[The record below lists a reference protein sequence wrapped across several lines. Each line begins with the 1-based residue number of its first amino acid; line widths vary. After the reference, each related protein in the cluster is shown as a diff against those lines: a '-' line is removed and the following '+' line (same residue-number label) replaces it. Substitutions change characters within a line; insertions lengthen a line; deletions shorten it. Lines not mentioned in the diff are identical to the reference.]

1 MSSTMKSY
9 INTFDLQ
16 NKDSLPVS
24 LHPLIERR
32 TEDGRTFGCL
42 KIEAPDCAQLINHNY
57 VLGILLDNSSSMQGD
72 KLHHALE
79 TIKNLAEIMSEK
91 HDNSNRIWMYLI
103 IFNSVAQLVLPLTE
117 ITKETLPSIL
127 QSLMTI
133 HATGSTNYYAAFQ
146 KQNEVLGDIVKEM
159 SCEESV
165 HVVRFFLT
173 DGAITQGPTDVNKL
187 YDMMRAI
194 NPSISTSQL
203 RLSFR
208 DIVLGYG
215 TDVDLRCLKALSAQK
230 HPVSDEISCS
240 SLVTIMK
247 PEDIGL
253 KVGETLF
260 SIVNMFGANVTVTIN
275 QGAELFDYRQHED
288 QVWGASIIIPS
299 IDHGDSRR
307 FLFQCPPTKTCIVSI
322 KWDDLFTGQSHT
334 YEYTHEMH
342 TESTKAASGE
352 LSQQLSLVLGMIEIE
367 ISKQMMAAETKLVDP
382 NQIVRNAY
390 QTIRQLKEL
399 DATLSPNNEELKC
412 HIIKLLTDACFIV
425 GLTTISS
432 PQEQDLA
439 IWDRRIC
446 SGGNEV
452 VNSGVDVARRY
463 VPGEED
469 FETEANAVLKEHVST
484 LDDECGSY
492 EYEES
497 DCMSSIPTRMPTVMP
512 QSSHSQRYYDGSK
525 LRRLCAVIAT
535 ARRKGDNTS
544 AEDLLIKMHQR
555 PFEDE
560 YDNGPLFGN
569 DDTFSSI
576 PSDDP
581 RRRRFG
587 LIRQMS
593 SDPQRSNTSD
603 SYVKVDASSSGGFVM
618 ADPSTPSKRA
628 YQSDS
633 I

>member
-1 MSSTMKSY
+1 MSSTMNSY
-9 INTFDLQ
+9 ITAFDPKS
-16 NKDSLPVS
+16 KDSFPES
-24 LHPLIERR
+24 LHPLIKRR
-32 TEDGRTFGCL
+32 TEDGKTFGCL
-42 KIEAPDCAQLINHNY
+42 EIKVPDCAPPIDQNY

-72 KLHHALE
+72 KLRHALE

-103 IFNSVAQLVLPLTE
+103 TFNSVAQLVLPLTE

-127 QSLMTI
+127 QSLATI
-133 HATGSTNYYAAFQ
+133 HATGSTNYHAAFQ

-288 QVWGASIIIPS
+288 QVWGSSIIIPS

-307 FLFQCPPTKTCIVSI
+307 FLFQCPPTKTCNVSI

-334 YEYTHEMH
+334 YECTHEMH

-382 NQIVRNAY
+382 DKIVQNAY

-399 DATLSPNNEELKC
+399 DATLSLNEELKC

-469 FETEANAVLKEHVST
+469 FEIEANAALKEHVST
-484 LDDECGSY
+484 QDDKCGSY

-497 DCMSSIPTRMPTVMP
+497 DYMSSIPTKMPTVMS
-512 QSSHSQRYYDGSK
+512 QSSHSQRHYDGSQ

-535 ARRKGDNTS
+535 ARRNGDNTS
-544 AEDLLIKMHQR
+544 ANELLIQMHQR
-555 PFEDE
+555 PFDDE

-593 SDPQRSNTSD
+593 SDPRRSNTSD

-628 YQSDS
+628 CQSDS